1 MTLRVPKVSAR
12 SINVHLTPVHVTLR
26 KRKDMKVLPYTAK
39 YQIINIANEIPIV
52 INITFILVNVDRIY
66 PGAPTLG
73 ESRLCR
79 Y

>member
-1 MTLRVPKVSAR
+1 
-12 SINVHLTPVHVTLR
+12 
-26 KRKDMKVLPYTAK
+26 MKVLPYTAK